1 MDKKTNKTETKTYKR
16 RMNIFMKAAI
26 LVFICACSASVINMM
41 FEYNA
46 LKDKRV
52 ELEARIA
59 EVNTRIEELNV
70 WLDMP
75 FNDDYVRRVAREKL
89 NLRIPGEIIFY
100 NDLIK

>member
-26 LVFICACSASVINMM
+26 LVFICACTATIINMQ

-46 LKDKRV
+46 LR
-52 ELEARIA
+52 EERAQLEAQIA

-70 WLDMP
+70 WLDRP
-75 FNDDYVRRVAREKL
+75 FDDEYVKQVAREKL
-89 NLRIPGEIIFY
+89 KLRMPGEIIFY
-100 NDLIK
+100 NDLVK